1 MSKDLKQRGFKFVG
15 STICYAHM
23 QATGMVNDHGHR
35 LLSPEANCRF
45 VSERAKNRQ
54 HQKQRH
60 FVAMKFL
67 PQLFQNNRE
76 WAADIKRRDPEYFER
91 LSRIQTPEYLWIGCA
106 DSRVPAN
113 EIVGLAPG
121 ELFVHRNIANIV
133 PPFDTNVHSVL
144 QYAVDTLHVKHIIV
158 CGHYG
163 CGGVLAALRE
173 WSGLPLENWLAHVR
187 AVYRAHKDELD
198 AAPDEETRWRRLC
211 ELNVMAQ
218 VHAVREAEI
227 VKQAWR
233 RDQPVVVHGWI
244 YDLREG
250 LLKDLDLNY

>member
-1 MSKDLKQRGFKFVG
+1 VSDL
-15 STICYAHM
+15 
-23 QATGMVNDHGHR
+23 
-35 LLSPEANCRF
+35 
-45 VSERAKNRQ
+45 SE
-54 HQKQRH
+54 
-60 FVAMKFL
+60 
-67 PQLFQNNRE
+67 LFENNRR
-76 WAADIKRRDPEYFER
+76 WAASCASSHPGFFER
-91 LSRIQTPEYLWIGCA
+91 LKAQQAPEYLWIGCA

-144 QYAVDTLHVKHIIV
+144 QYAVATLHVKHIIV

-198 AAPDEETRWRRLC
+198 AAPDEDARWRRLC

-233 RDQPVVVHGWI
+233 KDHPVVVHGWI

-250 LLKDLDLNY
+250 LLRDLDLS

>member
-1 MSKDLKQRGFKFVG
+1 MRSLNDLLTRNRAWSEKIRRYDPNFFSDLSAQ
-15 STICYAHM
+15 
-23 QATGMVNDHGHR
+23 QA
-35 LLSPEANCRF
+35 
-45 VSERAKNRQ
+45 
-54 HQKQRH
+54 
-60 FVAMKFL
+60 
-67 PQLFQNNRE
+67 PQF
-76 WAADIKRRDPEYFER
+76 F
-91 LSRIQTPEYLWIGCA
+91 WIGCS

-113 EIVGLAPG
+113 QIVCMLPG
-121 ELFVHRNIANIV
+121 ELFVHRNVANV
-133 PPFDTNVHSVL
+133 VVHTDLNCLSVL
-144 QYAVDTLHVKHIIV
+144 QYAVDVIKVKHVIV

-163 CGGVLAALRE
+163 CGGVLAALRD

-198 AAPDEETRWRRLC
+198 AAPSEEARWRRLC

-233 RDQPVVVHGWI
+233 RDYPVVVHGWI

-250 LLKDLDLNY
+250 LLIDLDLS